1 MRITTSMIQRN
12 VLSDLNSLSE
22 KMARTQSKASSGKEI
37 TRPSDDPF
45 NTARAMGLRQT
56 MDANG
61 QYSRNIDDAMGWQE
75 ATESA
80 LGSMNDYVRRAQDL
94 VLQAA
99 NDSTDAGSRKMLA
112 GEIDQI
118 IEGLKETANAS
129 YGDSYLMSGTATG
142 LPPYK
147 LGADDTYQGDQ
158 AGLDPTIP
166 GVVREIG
173 PGVTM
178 TINTV
183 GSEVLGNGGNDGKL
197 LSVLRDLSANM
208 KNNNVDAIRDVDVK
222 ALQGRV
228 DDILQVRARNGAMSN
243 RLEAASTRL
252 GQIQGAVNEQL
263 SNTEDADFAKT
274 MIEFNQQSAAY
285 QASLRA
291 GASIVQS
298 SLMDFLR

>member
-12 VLSDLNSLSE
+12 VLSDLNTLSE

-56 MDANG
+56 MDANN
-61 QYSRNIDDAMGWQE
+61 QYSRNIDDAMGWQD

-80 LGSMNDYVRRAQDL
+80 LGSMNDLVRRAQDL
-94 VLQAA
+94 LLQGAT
-99 NDSTDAGSRKMLA
+99 DSTDADSRRMLA
-112 GEIDQI
+112 GEVDQI
-118 IEGLKETANAS
+118 IQGLKETANAS

-142 LPPYK
+142 VPPYK

-183 GSEVLGNGGNDGKL
+183 GRELLGDGGSDGKL
-197 LSVLRDLSANM
+197 LSVLRQASANL
-208 KNNNVDAIRDVDVK
+208 KADNPDATRDVDIK
-222 ALQGRV
+222 ALQGSV
-228 DDILQVRARNGAMSN
+228 DEILNVRARNGAMSN

-274 MIEFNQQSAAY
+274 MIEFSQQSAAY

-291 GASIVQS
+291 GANIVQS

>member
-56 MDANG
+56 MDANN
-61 QYSRNIDDAMGWQE
+61 QYTRNIDDAMGWQE

-99 NDSTDAGSRKMLA
+99 NDSTDGGSRKMLA

-183 GSEVLGNGGNDGKL
+183 GSEVLGSGGSDGKL
-197 LSVLRDLSANM
+197 LSVLRTISANM
-208 KNNNVDAIRDVDVK
+208 KANDGDTLRDVDVK
-222 ALQGRV
+222 ALQSRV

-252 GQIQGAVNEQL
+252 SQIQGAVNEQL

-298 SLMDFLR
+298 SLVDFLR

>member
-197 LSVLRDLSANM
+197 LSVLRNLSANM
-208 KNNNVDAIRDVDVK
+208 KSNNVDAIRDVDVE

>member
-12 VLSDLNSLSE
+12 VLSDLNSMSE
-22 KMARTQSKASSGKEI
+22 RMARTQSKASSGKEI

-61 QYSRNIDDAMGWQE
+61 QYQRNIDDAMGWQE

-80 LGSMNDYVRRAQDL
+80 LGSMNDIVRRAQDL
-94 VLQAA
+94 VLQAS
-99 NDSTDAGSRKMLA
+99 NDSTDAGSRQMLA

-129 YGDSYLMSGTATG
+129 FGDSYLLSGTATG

-173 PGVTM
+173 
-178 TINTV
+178 
-183 GSEVLGNGGNDGKL
+183 
-197 LSVLRDLSANM
+197 
-208 KNNNVDAIRDVDVK
+208 
-222 ALQGRV
+222 
-228 DDILQVRARNGAMSN
+228 
-243 RLEAASTRL
+243 
-252 GQIQGAVNEQL
+252 
-263 SNTEDADFAKT
+263 
-274 MIEFNQQSAAY
+274 
-285 QASLRA
+285 
-291 GASIVQS
+291 
-298 SLMDFLR
+298 

>member
-12 VLSDLNSLSE
+12 VLSDLNTLSE

-61 QYSRNIDDAMGWQE
+61 QYSPNIDDAMGWQE

-80 LGSMNDYVRRAQDL
+80 LSSMNDHVRRAQDL

-197 LSVLRDLSANM
+197 LSVLRNLSANM
-208 KNNNVDAIRDVDVK
+208 KSNSVDAIRDVDVK